1 MPISCSRQYF
11 LHYQYIDS
19 VDLFLSLLQ
28 PGEPLIVSSD
38 EPPRPQTTMEALAK
52 LRPAFANGLPH
63 SQEATV
69 TAGNASALAD
79 GAAALLLCRADTAK
93 SLGV

>member
-1 MPISCSRQYF
+1 MVSC
-11 LHYQYIDS
+11 
-19 VDLFLSLLQ
+19 
-28 PGEPLIVSSD
+28 D

-52 LRPAFANGLPH
+52 LPPAFANGLPH

-69 TAGNASALAD
+69 TAGNASTLAD

-93 SLGV
+93 SLGMCSSSARGVICLYGVN